1 MSDLGNVSEY
11 SNDQSKIMGTRE
23 FLESNSLVAKVAFLL
38 VIMLVFILCLRVGI
52 MLLNWF
58 MSDSS
63 NPHMI
68 DGMIDSKQMKVIH
81 VDPNEKGSKPISRSD
96 DENDGIEFT
105 WSVWLFVDDIDYKR
119 GQYKHIFHK
128 GNDNINLDSKPY
140 GMNFPNNGPGL
151 YLAPETNNLVVVMNT
166 FKTIEEKIIVKNYP
180 LNKWFNIIIRTEG
193 NNCDVYVNGTVT
205 NRHVLNDV
213 PKQNYDKVYM
223 SMNGGFSGYTS
234 NLWYYDYALG
244 TTEIQRLIDAGPNM
258 NLLGDDMLNGKPR
271 YFSLRWF
278 FRNTNSVN
286 SGYGGI

>member
-68 DGMIDSKQMKVIH
+68 DGMIDSKQMKVIL
-81 VDPNEKGSKPISRSD
+81 VDPNEKGSKPIARSD

-119 GQYKHIFHK
+119 GQYKHVFHK

-180 LNKWFNIIIRTEG
+180 LNKWFNVIIRVEG